1 MRVFFDTAIL
11 RHAVRLRYGEETRT
25 VEWGG
30 QKYDWKAPRLVA
42 KPVRDVWLEGEI
54 DAIQHVADAARDGRI
69 TAVSTPET
77 RNETMS
83 FPSPLLMRG
92 AANLLHEITL
102 EEADPPF
109 YLDRILVSAIPLGF
123 DPLRLALDS
132 AVDERFRAI
141 RAAVGDEK
149 AMDAFHL
156 RCAEHAGCDHFLTTD
171 KRLVNSIRNQRRLIL
186 GAPPIFPSELADL
199 LRRDV

>member
-11 RHAVRLRYGEETRT
+11 RHAVRLRYGEEVRT

-54 DAIQHVADAARDGRI
+54 NAIQHVADASRDGRI
-69 TAVSTPET
+69 TGVITPET

-83 FPSPLLMRG
+83 FPSPLLMRSG
-92 AANLLHEITL
+92 ASLLHEIRL

-109 YLDRILVSAIPLGF
+109 YLDRILVGAIPLGF
-123 DPLRLALDS
+123 DSLRFALDN
-132 AVDERFRAI
+132 AADERFRAI
-141 RAAVGDEK
+141 RSAVGDEK
-149 AMDAFHL
+149 AMDAYHL
-156 RCAEHAGCDHFLTTD
+156 RCAEHASCDHFLTTD
-171 KRLVNSIRNQRRLIL
+171 KRLVNSIRNQRRLKL
-186 GAPPIFPSELADL
+186 LTLPIFPSELADL
-199 LRRDV
+199 LRRDI